1 MSVITG
7 RDCLVSIKNIAE
19 KCGVSIATVSK
30 ALNNHSDV
38 SSATKK
44 LVCDT
49 ANAMGYFPN
58 AQAIALKTN
67 KTFSIGVLMID
78 KAGSGLKHSYFSSV
92 LDSFKVEAEKNG
104 YDIMFINSKIG
115 NRNMSYLEH
124 CRYRNFD
131 GVFVACA
138 DFCNDD
144 IIELL
149 KSDLPVVAV
158 DYAGENK
165 YSVLSDNRLGIKEI
179 VTYVH
184 SMGHSK
190 IAYIYGESSQ
200 VTSNRV
206 ESFVET
212 MESFGLEVSP
222 DYVKKGRY
230 HDAVSTEKIVS
241 QMLELY
247 EPPTCILMPDDFS
260 ALGAFRAAENAGLS
274 IPDDISI
281 AGYDGL
287 YFARMTKPRFTTVI
301 QDTQSVGKL
310 AAELLVKVIEKKEI
324 TQDCI
329 TVKGSFISGETVKCL
344 AKN

>member
-1 MSVITG
+1 M
-7 RDCLVSIKNIAE
+7 VSIKNIAE

-30 ALNNHSDV
+30 ALNNHSDI

-44 LVCDT
+44 LVCET
-49 ANAMGYFPN
+49 ANEMGYFPN
-58 AQAIALKTN
+58 AQAVALKTN
-67 KTFSIGVLMID
+67 RTFSIGVLMID
-78 KAGSGLKHSYFSSV
+78 KAESGLKHSYFSSV

-131 GVFVACA
+131 GVLVACA

-149 KSDLPVVAV
+149 KSDLPIVAV
-158 DYAGENK
+158 DYAGENQ
-165 YSVLSDNRLGIKEI
+165 YSVLSDNRLGIREI
-179 VTYVH
+179 VNYVH

-190 IAYIYGESSQ
+190 IAYIYGDSSQ
-200 VTSNRV
+200 VTSDRL

-212 MESFGLEVSP
+212 MENLGLEIIP
-222 DYVKKGRY
+222 DYMKKGRY
-230 HDAVSTEKIVS
+230 HDAVCAEKIVS
-241 QMLELY
+241 QMLNLY

-260 ALGAFRAAENAGLS
+260 ALGAFRAVENAGLS
-274 IPDDISI
+274 IPDDISV

-287 YFARMTKPRFTTVI
+287 YFARMIKPRFTTVM
-301 QDTQSVGKL
+301 QDTQSIGKL
-310 AAELLVKVIEKKEI
+310 AADLLVRVIEKKEI

-329 TVKGSFISGETVKCL
+329 IVKGSFICGETVRCL
-344 AKN
+344 TKN

>member
-1 MSVITG
+1 M
-7 RDCLVSIKNIAE
+7 VSIKNIAE

-38 SSATKK
+38 SKATRKM
-44 LVCDT
+44 VCET
-49 ANAMGYFPN
+49 AREMGYFPN

-67 KTFSIGVLMID
+67 KTYSIGVLMID
-78 KAGSGLKHSYFSSV
+78 KAEGGLKHSYFSSV

-104 YDIMFINSKIG
+104 YDIMFVNTKIG
-115 NRNMSYLEH
+115 SRNISYLEH

-138 DFCNDD
+138 DFCDDD

-149 KSDLPVVAV
+149 KSSLPVVAV
-158 DYAGENK
+158 DYTGENR
-165 YSVLSDNRLGIKEI
+165 YSVLSDNKSGIREI
-179 VTYVH
+179 VNYVH

-190 IAYIYGESSQ
+190 IAYIYGDSSQ

-206 ESFVET
+206 ESFIET
-212 MESFGLEVSP
+212 MHSLGLEVSP
-222 DYVKKGRY
+222 DYMRKGRY

-241 QMLELY
+241 QMLGLY
-247 EPPTCILMPDDFS
+247 DPPTCILTPDDFS

-274 IPDDISI
+274 IPDDISV

-287 YFARMTKPRFTTVI
+287 YFARMTKPRFTTVL
-301 QDTQSVGKL
+301 QDTQSIGRL
-310 AAELLVKVIEKKEI
+310 AADMLIRIIEKKDISGE
-324 TQDCI
+324 CI
-329 TVKGSFISGETVKCL
+329 LVKGSLIKGETVRCL
-344 AKN
+344 SDI